1 MVCVTAGFGDNA
13 TTCAEL
19 CRELFFFLSKKKRR
33 GRCEK
38 GRLSKKQNCR
48 SDGKT
53 GELQEFSFPSCCHTS
68 DMQNRRH
75 VCEDSKKSRRGKIE

>member
-53 GELQEFSFPSCCHTS
+53 GELQEFPSHHVVTPQTCKTS
-68 DMQNRRH
+68 VMSMRT
-75 VCEDSKKSRRGKIE
+75 EKSRRRKIE